1 MYQKLHRRLTLLFT
15 GIAGAILIG
24 MSISYLYMSE
34 HELEENYFLT
44 FSSNVSSLISTLE
57 QQDTITWEW
66 ISKTSSNQNFLLA
79 FYDNDAPLFY
89 NRIVLSE
96 NELVL
101 MEEAKTYIETVYP
114 ILKNGSDYS
123 AVHQELSWTS
133 PDKKRYHAA
142 MIKLHKNSDILI
154 VIVLS
159 SNQFLDGQIQTQRL
173 RFLFLNI
180 AGIFILLLF
189 SWHYTGKLLAP
200 IIEARQKQTAFVAAA
215 SHELR
220 TPIAVISSA
229 ISAARAAQELQKERF
244 IHIIEE
250 ESRRLSTLTEDLLLL
265 NRADTGEFLLQ
276 LQPVELDTLLLN
288 IFESF
293 ELLAKEHNIT
303 LKIELPEE
311 PLPCCRCDKGRIE
324 QVLGILISN
333 SLSYGTAGGYTK
345 LAVSY
350 NKSMFWITVED
361 NGIGIADKDKPH
373 IFDRFYRADK
383 SRSGKEHFGLGLCI
397 AKEIIDAHNGTIK
410 VTDTPMGGTRFF
422 ILLKA

>member
-1 MYQKLHRRLTLLFT
+1 M
-15 GIAGAILIG
+15 
-24 MSISYLYMSE
+24 
-34 HELEENYFLT
+34 
-44 FSSNVSSLISTLE
+44 
-57 QQDTITWEW
+57 
-66 ISKTSSNQNFLLA
+66 
-79 FYDNDAPLFY
+79 
-89 NRIVLSE
+89 
-96 NELVL
+96 
-101 MEEAKTYIETVYP
+101 
-114 ILKNGSDYS
+114 
-123 AVHQELSWTS
+123 
-133 PDKKRYHAA
+133 
-142 MIKLHKNSDILI
+142 
-154 VIVLS
+154 
-159 SNQFLDGQIQTQRL
+159 
-173 RFLFLNI
+173 
-180 AGIFILLLF
+180 
-189 SWHYTGKLLAP
+189 
-200 IIEARQKQTAFVAAA
+200 
-215 SHELR
+215 
-220 TPIAVISSA
+220 
-229 ISAARAAQELQKERF
+229 
-244 IHIIEE
+244 
-250 ESRRLSTLTEDLLLL
+250 L

-303 LKIELPEE
+303 LKIELPED

-333 SLSYGTAGGYTK
+333 SLSYGPAGGYTK